1 MPSDTIPEWINS
13 IMGLEKYAKEHNKQV
28 ITSVV

>member
-13 IMGLEKYAKEHNKQV
+13 IMSLEKYAKENNKQV